1 MRKFNAVLS
10 MGILALFLIHAI
22 AGSFQ
27 LTGIISGGS
36 GVMQAVAWVMLAMI
50 ILHVIIGCKLTAD
63 TLKACKKSGTSYYK
77 ENKLFWLRRSSG
89 FAIMIFILFHVL
101 IFLGRD
107 ENGVYRLSYFGILQ
121 LISQILLVIS
131 IAVHVL
137 TNIRPLMIAVGTKSY
152 AKILIDVLFIL
163 SIILILSGI
172 AFVIYYLRWN
182 LV

>member
-1 MRKFNAVLS
+1 MRKCNAVLS
-10 MGILALFLIHAI
+10 MGILALFLVHAI

-27 LTGIISGGS
+27 LSGILSGGS
-36 GVMQAVAWVMLAMI
+36 VMMQAVAWLMLVLIMI
-50 ILHVIIGCKLTAD
+50 HVIIGCKLTAD
-63 TLKACKKSGTSYYK
+63 TLKACKKSGVSYYK

-101 IFLGRD
+101 IFLGKD

-121 LISQILLVIS
+121 LISQILLVVS

-137 TNIRPLMIAVGTKSY
+137 TNIKPLMISIGTKSY
-152 AKILIDVLFIL
+152 AKILIDILFIL
-163 SIILILSGI
+163 SVILILSGVGF
-172 AFVIYYLRWN
+172 AIYYLRWN

>member
-27 LTGIISGGS
+27 LAGIIPGGS
-36 GVMQAVAWVMLAMI
+36 GIMKAAAWLMLGLI
-50 ILHVIIGCKLTAD
+50 VIHIIIGCKLTAD
-63 TLKACKKSGTSYYK
+63 TLQACKKSGVSYHK

-101 IFLGRD
+101 IFLGKD
-107 ENGVYRLSYFGILQ
+107 ENGVFRLSYFGILQ

-137 TNIRPLMIAVGTKSY
+137 TNIRPLMIAIGTKSY
-152 AKILIDVLFIL
+152 AKILLDILFIL
-163 SIILILSGI
+163 SVILILSGI
-172 AFVIYYLRWN
+172 GFVIYYLRWN
-182 LV
+182 VL

>member
-10 MGILALFLIHAI
+10 MSILALFLIHAI

-27 LTGIISGGS
+27 LAGIASGGS
-36 GVMQAVAWVMLAMI
+36 GIMSDAAWIMLGLI
-50 ILHVIIGCKLTAD
+50 IIHVIIGCKLTAD

-89 FAIMIFILFHVL
+89 FAIMLFILFHVL
-101 IFLGRD
+101 IFLGKD
-107 ENGVYRLSYFGILQ
+107 ENGVFRLSYFGILH

-137 TNIRPLMIAVGTKSY
+137 TNIKPLMISIGTKSY
-152 AKILIDVLFIL
+152 AKILIDILFIL
-163 SIILILSGI
+163 SVILILSGI
-172 AFVIYYLRWN
+172 GFVIYYLRWN
-182 LV
+182 AV

>member
-22 AGSFQ
+22 AGGFQ
-27 LTGIISGGS
+27 LAGIIPGGS
-36 GVMQAVAWVMLAMI
+36 GIMQAIAWLMVILI
-50 ILHVIIGCKLTAD
+50 IIHVIIGCKLTAD
-63 TLKACKKSGTSYYK
+63 TLRACKKSGTSYYQ

-101 IFLGRD
+101 IFLGNH
-107 ENGVYRLSYFGILQ
+107 ENGVYRLNYFGTIQ

-152 AKILIDVLFIL
+152 QKILLDILFIL
-163 SIILILSGI
+163 SIILFLTGV

-182 LV
+182 AL